1 MKEPN
6 LIPPKLPERILGW
19 FIKGELFEEISG
31 DLYEYYMELGS
42 ISPWKRKLFYW
53 FHLLHFLRP
62 FAIKKFEGSYQLNNY
77 GMFKN
82 YFKVGIRNILKYKMF
97 SFINVFG
104 LAIAMSVCMLIILM
118 LADQKSYDQFHVK
131 KDRVYRILG
140 TPEIGSPP
148 YATIPLPVSK
158 TLKEEYPIVEEAI
171 FLRSGV
177 GGDATFEEKMAD
189 LRGFFASESLF
200 DVLDFPLSQGDKKT
214 ALSEPHSMVI
224 TASKANYLFRS
235 QNPIGKHIQFSD
247 RGLHI
252 MDMDGDRSPVD
263 WGTFKITGIIDD
275 SSIKSHLKF
284 DAFVSASTL
293 PILYNDKLLPDLSQ
307 KWDASWTSYSYVLLK
322 DGVNQSELD
331 GVLTDLSLRK
341 FVEIE
346 GSEDYILESQSL
358 TNITPGMLINNEPSF
373 RLPIIAYYILSMLA
387 LVIMIMA
394 CLNYTNLSI
403 ARSLSRMKE
412 IGVRKVNGASRQSLI
427 TQFLTESIITVM
439 FSLVLAFAM
448 LYFIKEAFMN
458 LWANKYL
465 NFDLQVTPPV
475 VIIFVALALF
485 IGIIAGIYPALFL
498 SKKLP
503 INALKNS
510 DNATGKWG
518 LHKLLNVSQF
528 VVSLLF
534 IVTSMVIYNQ
544 FQYYTTFEYG
554 FDSENIINIP
564 LQSNDYEVM
573 RTEFE
578 TVPGV
583 VAISACEYI
592 PATGTTDVTSFID
605 PNNEEETISLLQM
618 KVNENFLSNID
629 VGILAGQG
637 LPSSGETERFIVINE
652 SALPKLGYE
661 NPQDAIG
668 QMWTSSES
676 KKEVQI
682 IGVVEDF
689 RNTMLINGDEIRATA
704 LTNDPSDFNFLN
716 VRIMEGNP
724 TNTLVELEE
733 RWGKIDSKH
742 DFKYEFFANDL
753 ANTNLFI
760 FDIVSIIGYLAFLAI
775 LIACLG
781 MLGMAT
787 YTTER
792 RTKEV
797 GIRKVLGAAE
807 MKIVLILSKSFLKLL
822 IISILIAAPLSY
834 FLNSLWLDNLPNRVD
849 FGFGTVVLGSLLLL
863 LLGLVTIG
871 SQTIRAARQNPVKS
885 LKDE

>member
-1 MKEPN
+1 MLPQN
-6 LIPPKLPERILGW
+6 NIPPKLPDRILGW
-19 FIKGELFEEISG
+19 FIKGELLEEISG

-42 ISPWKRKLFYW
+42 IPSWKRTFFYW
-53 FHLLHFLRP
+53 FHMVNFLRP
-62 FAIKKFEGSYQLNNY
+62 FAIKKLEGNYQLNNY

-104 LAIAMSVCMLIILM
+104 LAVAMSVCMLIILM
-118 LADQKSYDQFHVK
+118 LADQKSYDQFHEK

-140 TPEIGSPP
+140 TPEIGSPR
-148 YATIPLPVSK
+148 YATVPLPVSK
-158 TLKEEYPIVEEAI
+158 TLKEDYPIVEEAI
-171 FLRSGV
+171 FLRGGV
-177 GGDATFEEKMAD
+177 GGDATFEEKIAD

-200 DVLDFPLSQGDKKT
+200 NVLDFPLVQGDKKT
-214 ALSEPHSMVI
+214 ALSEPNSMVI
-224 TASKANYLFRS
+224 TASKAYQLFNS
-235 QNPIGKHIQFSD
+235 ENPIGKHLQFSD
-247 RGLHI
+247 RGLGI
-252 MDMDGDRSPVD
+252 MDMDGDKPPVD
-263 WGTFKITGIIDD
+263 WGTFKITGVIDD
-275 SSIKSHLKF
+275 SSFKSHLKF
-284 DAFVSASTL
+284 DVLTSASTL
-293 PILYNDKLLPDLSQ
+293 PILYKDSLLSDLTQ
-307 KWDASWTSYSYVLLK
+307 KWGASWTSYSYVLLK
-322 DGVNQSELD
+322 DGVDQLELD
-331 GVLTDLSLRK
+331 GVLTELSQRK
-341 FVEIE
+341 FAELE

-373 RLPIIAYYILSMLA
+373 RLPIIAYYILSVLA
-387 LVIMIMA
+387 FVIMIMA

-427 TQFLTESIITVM
+427 SQFLTESIITVM
-439 FSLVLAFAM
+439 FALMLAFGM
-448 LYFIKEAFMN
+448 LYFVKEAFMN

-465 NFDLQVTPPV
+465 NFDLQVTPLV
-475 VIIFVALALF
+475 IFVSITLALL

-503 INALKNS
+503 VNALKNS
-510 DNATGKWG
+510 DNGAGKWG

-544 FQYYTTFEYG
+544 FTYYTTFEYG
-554 FDSENIINIP
+554 FDSENIVNIP

-573 RTEFE
+573 RTELE

-592 PATGTTDVTSFID
+592 PATGTTDVITFID
-605 PNNEEETISLLQM
+605 PNNEDEPISLLGM
-618 KVNENFLSNID
+618 KVNEHFLSNID
-629 VGILAGQG
+629 VNIIAGQG

-652 SALPKLGYE
+652 SALPKLGYGNAQE
-661 NPQDAIG
+661 AIG
-668 QMWTSSES
+668 QMWALRGS
-676 KKEVQI
+676 KKERQI

-689 RNTMLINGDEIRATA
+689 RNTMLINGDEIRPTA
-704 LTNDPSDFNFLN
+704 LTNDPREFNFLN
-716 VRIMEGNP
+716 VRITEGDP
-724 TNTLVELEE
+724 SSTLAELKS
-733 RWGKIDSKH
+733 RWGKIDPKH

-760 FDIVSIIGYLAFLAI
+760 FDIVSIIGYLSFLAI

-792 RTKEV
+792 RTKEI

-807 MKIVLILSKSFLKLL
+807 LKIVLILSKSFLKLL
-822 IISILIAAPLSY
+822 VISILIAAPLSY
-834 FLNSLWLDNLPNRVD
+834 FINQFWLENLPNRMD
-849 FGFGTVVLGSLLLL
+849 FGFGTVVVGSLLM
-863 LLGLVTIG
+863 LGLGLLTIG
-871 SQTIRAARQNPVKS
+871 SQTIRAARQNPVES